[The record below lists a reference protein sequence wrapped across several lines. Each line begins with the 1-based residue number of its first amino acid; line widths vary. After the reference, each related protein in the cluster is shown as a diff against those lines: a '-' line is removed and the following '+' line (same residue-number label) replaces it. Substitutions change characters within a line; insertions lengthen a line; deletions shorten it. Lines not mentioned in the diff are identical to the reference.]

1 MIRQFGLETCLL
13 LIDVQ
18 VGVDDV
24 VHWGGEKGRRNNIDA
39 ERSMLSLLSDWRK
52 AGLPVAFTLHD

>member
-24 VHWGGEKGRRNNIDA
+24 VHWGGEKGRRNNTIVNILIKGEVCFPLYYSA
-39 ERSMLSLLSDWRK
+39 INSHIL
-52 AGLPVAFTLHD
+52 